1 MSSMTI
7 PHKSSFKFGE
17 LTSLTGIKPYVIR
30 FWETEFSELSPVVAE
45 DGQKTYSRADVETLL
60 KIKTLLF
67 DHKLSLQE
75 AKAAIRDP
83 EWKMHEKNVVANV
96 SSATTYVQENVK
108 ESLLEALSVIKSV
121 KSRYHW

>member
-1 MSSMTI
+1 MTI

-30 FWETEFSELSPVVAE
+30 FWETEFTEISPVLAE
-45 DGQKTYSRADVETLL
+45 DGQKTYSRSDVETIL
-60 KIKTLLF
+60 KIKSLLF

-83 EWKMHEKNVVANV
+83 EWKIHEKNVVPKTM
-96 SSATTYVQENVK
+96 SDMSILQEGAR
-108 ESLLEALSVIKSV
+108 ESLLEALGVIKSL
-121 KSRYHW
+121 KARYHW

>member
-30 FWETEFSELSPVVAE
+30 FWETEFSELNPIVAE

-67 DHKLSLQE
+67 EHKLSLQE

-83 EWKMHEKNVVANV
+83 EWKMHEKNVVAKV
-96 SSATTYVQENVK
+96 SSASTYVQENVK

>member
-30 FWETEFSELSPVVAE
+30 FWETEFSELNPVVAE

-96 SSATTYVQENVK
+96 SSATSYVQENVK

>member
-30 FWETEFSELSPVVAE
+30 FWETEFSELNPVVAE

-67 DHKLSLQE
+67 EHKLSLQE

-96 SSATTYVQENVK
+96 SSATSYVQENVK

>member
-1 MSSMTI
+1 MTI

-30 FWETEFSELSPVVAE
+30 FWETEFSELNPVVAE

>member
-1 MSSMTI
+1 MTI

-30 FWETEFSELSPVVAE
+30 FWETEFSELNPVVAE

-67 DHKLSLQE
+67 EHKLSLQE

-96 SSATTYVQENVK
+96 SSATSYVQENVK

>member
-30 FWETEFSELSPVVAE
+30 FWETEFSELNPVVAE

-60 KIKTLLF
+60 KIKTLLL
-67 DHKLSLQE
+67 DHNLSLQE

>member
-1 MSSMTI
+1 MTI

-30 FWETEFSELSPVVAE
+30 FWETEFSELNPIVAE
-45 DGQKTYSRADVETLL
+45 DGHKTYSRADVETLL

-67 DHKLSLQE
+67 EHKLSLQE

-83 EWKMHEKNVVANV
+83 EWKMHEKNVVAKV
-96 SSATTYVQENVK
+96 SSASTYVQENVK

>member
-1 MSSMTI
+1 MLI

-30 FWETEFSELSPVVAE
+30 FWETEFTEVSPVVAE

-60 KIKTLLF
+60 KIKSLLF

-83 EWKMHEKNVVANV
+83 DWKVHEKNVVSHV
-96 SSATTYVQENVK
+96 SHTTSFVQENVK
-108 ESLLEALSVIKSV
+108 ESLLEALSLIKSV
-121 KSRYHW
+121 KTRYHW

>member
-30 FWETEFSELSPVVAE
+30 FWETEFSELNPVVAE
-45 DGQKTYSRADVETLL
+45 DGQKTYSRTDVETLL

-83 EWKMHEKNVVANV
+83 QWKMHEKNVVANV
-96 SSATTYVQENVK
+96 SSVTTYVQENVK

>member
-30 FWETEFSELSPVVAE
+30 FWETEFSELNPVVAE

>member
-1 MSSMTI
+1 MTI

-30 FWETEFSELSPVVAE
+30 FWETEFSELNPIVAE

-67 DHKLSLQE
+67 EHKLSLQE

-83 EWKMHEKNVVANV
+83 EWKMHEKNVVAKV
-96 SSATTYVQENVK
+96 SSASTYVQENVK

>member
-30 FWETEFSELSPVVAE
+30 FWETEFTELNPVLAE

-60 KIKTLLF
+60 KIKSLLF

-96 SSATTYVQENVK
+96 SNTTTYVQENVK
-108 ESLLEALSVIKSV
+108 ESLVEALSLIKSV
-121 KSRYHW
+121 KARYHW